1 MSALKCY
8 SREEAQVSQIT
19 PGTDSSHRD
28 KKGDRMQR
36 GSLRCRDSRGWET
49 WCFPT
54 ARKCLE
60 SLSMVTGKSPA
71 LSWLCQVG
79 LGPSSTLRTGQPGWV
94 STAKAT
100 RGVWVQPQVSTGH
113 RWLGA
118 WSWTSGHSWQQAY
131 PLCTAVSLCRFANS
145 PVECS
150 YALELLICSDFALS
164 LKAPEVKQ
172 ILI

>member
-1 MSALKCY
+1 M
-8 SREEAQVSQIT
+8 SQIT

-28 KKGDRMQR
+28 KEGDRMQR
-36 GSLRCRDSRGWET
+36 GSLGHRDSRGWDT
-49 WCFPT
+49 WCFPI
-54 ARKCLE
+54 ARKCLG

-71 LSWLCQVG
+71 LSWLCQVS

-94 STAKAT
+94 STA
-100 RGVWVQPQVSTGH
+100 TGH
-113 RWLGA
+113 RRSLDAASGQHRA
-118 WSWTSGHSWQQAY
+118 PMARAAVWSWTSGHSWQQAY